1 MKKYFFS
8 LIFNLLTLSLLSQK
22 IAFVNR
28 DTIIKHMPEVQ
39 KAQKQLYNFIYQAK
53 NELKI
58 MKIQYQQ
65 KIYEYNKSKDTLMP
79 IIKNNKIEE
88 IKSLDKRIQNF
99 ESEINTEYTKRQKKI
114 DNLINTKINKAI
126 EKVREA
132 ENFDIVEN
140 ITPNIL
146 YINPKYDITK
156 KVIKQLQKK

>member
-1 MKKYFFS
+1 
-8 LIFNLLTLSLLSQK
+8 
-22 IAFVNR
+22 
-28 DTIIKHMPEVQ
+28 MPEVQ